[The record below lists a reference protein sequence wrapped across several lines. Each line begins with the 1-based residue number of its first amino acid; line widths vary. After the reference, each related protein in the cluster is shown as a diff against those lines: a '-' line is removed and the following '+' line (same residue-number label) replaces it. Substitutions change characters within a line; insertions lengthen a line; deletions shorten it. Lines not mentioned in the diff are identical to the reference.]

1 MDTALRLMNKKE
13 ELVKVDKEIDGLEGD
28 TKIIDAS
35 HLQKDLQRLDKERRE
50 IDLQVCKNSK

>member
-1 MDTALRLMNKKE
+1 MNKKE